1 MRRYGI
7 NDFGDLYQEAG
18 GEYCLFA
25 SAKEELD
32 AERAK
37 AERLREA
44 LEEIAACWERGGS
57 YHKLFLRDGV
67 HGIAKDALRDT
78 EGDPS

>member
-7 NDFGDLYQEAG
+7 NDFGDLYTDA
-18 GEYCLFA
+18 F
-25 SAKEELD
+25 D

-78 EGDPS
+78 EGEGE